1 MAKTQTVEVP
11 DELKKQYQQTI
22 ELSDPFTFGTAQA
35 HKALTPDARRRAL
48 KGQSVFRF
56 LSPIWRALTPE
67 QKDDWKSAGIFSGLS
82 GWQLFLSDNSARIR
96 NDLSLDVPPSELWQ
110 VNAGQLKIES
120 PASEILLKQEHPNAY
135 WVAQKVAGAS
145 WKKQLTLITETF
157 SLPLELQ
164 IRYKSNLTPVGG
176 TQRARYYAE
185 IWTSYQGRDVMYTLD
200 INFDE
205 NADWTLE
212 SITSSGIRGII
223 IGYTLYLEIYGY
235 TGTVLFDNIRALH
248 SGSNWVQD
256 PRCDAINTI
265 FTKAFSIV
273 PPYWIPVSLPDGAS
287 FASYY
292 PPAL

>member
-1 MAKTQTVEVP
+1 MAKTQTVEIP

-22 ELSDPFTFGTAQA
+22 ELSDPFTFGSAQA

-56 LSPIWRALTPE
+56 LSPIWKALTPE
-67 QKDDWKSAGIFSGLS
+67 QKNDWKSAGVFSGLS
-82 GWQLFLSDNSARIR
+82 GWQLFVSDNSARIR
-96 NDLSLDVPPSELWQ
+96 NDLPLDIPPSELWQ

-120 PASEILLKQEHPNAY
+120 PASEILLKQEHPKSY
-135 WVAQKVAGAS
+135 WSATKVVGAS
-145 WKKQLTLITETF
+145 WKKALTLVTENF

-164 IRYKSNLTPVGG
+164 IRYKSDLTPVGD
-176 TQRARYYAE
+176 TQRARYYADV
-185 IWTSYQGRDVMYTLD
+185 WYSYQGQDFNK
-200 INFDE
+200 IIEIPFSPE
-205 NADWTLE
+205 EDWTLE
-212 SITSSGIRGII
+212 TASLSVVQGIL
-223 IGYTLYLEIYGY
+223 IGYTLYLDIFGY

-256 PRCDAINTI
+256 PRCDAINTV
-265 FTKAFSIV
+265 FRKAFSIV